1 MRGYYLSLF
10 LGSMII
16 VFMLAMPGNVAQAK
30 VTAPEEGECNC
41 PVTYIVG
48 AQGNKWV
55 SELFKSEEFKTVK
68 KDLTEKGYK
77 WNGAD
82 EMSVVRV
89 NEDKK
94 SPFAGQ
100 ILVSAAFIN
109 QDGVKEF
116 AAFLA
121 TPNGFMFLGIQ
132 PEGAGH

>member
-1 MRGYYLSLF
+1 MRGYLSLI
-10 LGSMII
+10 LGSLILA
-16 VFMLAMPGNVAQAK
+16 FMLAVPGNTAQAK
-30 VTAPEEGECNC
+30 VTAPADGECNC

-48 AQGNKWV
+48 AEGNKWV

-68 KDLTEKGYK
+68 QNLTKNGYK

-89 NEDKK
+89 KENLGT
-94 SPFAGQ
+94 PFDGM
-100 ILVSAAFIN
+100 IMVSAAFIN

-121 TPNGFMFLGIQ
+121 TSKGFVFLDIQ
-132 PEGAGH
+132 PEGDGH